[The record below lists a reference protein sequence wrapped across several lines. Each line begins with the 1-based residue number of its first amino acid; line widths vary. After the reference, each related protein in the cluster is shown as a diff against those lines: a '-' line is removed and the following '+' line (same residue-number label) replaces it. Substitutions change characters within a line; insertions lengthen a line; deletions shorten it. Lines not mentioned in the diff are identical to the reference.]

1 MIYHKKGMLM
11 LTEKQRE
18 DIWQAAN
25 TCLKETGL
33 EKMTLA
39 KVARKSGI
47 PESKIKEDYKDKN
60 NLIQTMMTAG
70 IDHVTNLL
78 EKSINARGK
87 PDVKLYR
94 FIKSLLDDYENH
106 DPLFRLVS
114 INFDSLNS
122 ESLYLRNLV
131 TQDQIDRYRR
141 NTAIIA
147 RIIAEG
153 QSEGIFRKA
162 DPLECA
168 FFLRGII
175 NSAILYW
182 KATSYE
188 GSLGDFADRVMR
200 MFLTGIYK

>member
-1 MIYHKKGMLM
+1 ISK
-11 LTEKQRE
+11 
-18 DIWQAAN
+18 
-25 TCLKETGL
+25 
-33 EKMTLA
+33 
-39 KVARKSGI
+39 KSGI
-47 PESKIKEDYKDKN
+47 PENKLKETYKDKN
-60 NLIQTMMTAG
+60 RLIQSLLSAG
-70 IDHVTNLL
+70 IDHVTELL

-87 PDVKLYR
+87 PDIKLSR
-94 FIKSLLDDYENH
+94 FIKSLLDDYENY

-114 INFDSLNS
+114 INFESLNS

-147 RIIAEG
+147 RIIADG

-168 FFLRGII
+168 FFLRGLI

-182 KATSYE
+182 KATRYE
-188 GSLGDFADRVMR
+188 GSLGDFADRIMR
-200 MFLTGIYK
+200 IFLTGIYK

>member
-1 MIYHKKGMLM
+1 M
-11 LTEKQRE
+11 LTENQKE
-18 DIWQAAN
+18 KVWHATN
-25 TCLKETGL
+25 SCLKEIGL
-33 EKMTLA
+33 EKMNLA
-39 KVARKSGI
+39 DVAEKSGI
-47 PESKIKEDYKDKN
+47 PEDKIKESYKDKN
-60 NLIQTMMTAG
+60 DLVRNMLSAG
-70 IDHVTNLL
+70 IDQVTNLL

-87 PDVKLYR
+87 PDVKLSR
-94 FIKSLLDDYENH
+94 FVKSLLDDYENY

-122 ESLYLRNLV
+122 ESLYLRNLA

-147 RIIAEG
+147 RIIADG

-182 KATSYE
+182 KATKYE
-188 GSLGDFADRVMR
+188 GSLGDFADRVMHI
-200 MFLTGIYK
+200 FLTGIYK

>member
-1 MIYHKKGMLM
+1 MLM
-11 LTEKQRE
+11 LTENQKE
-18 DIWQAAN
+18 KVWHATN
-25 TCLKETGL
+25 SCLKEIGL
-33 EKMTLA
+33 EKMNLA
-39 KVARKSGI
+39 DVAEKSGI
-47 PESKIKEDYKDKN
+47 PEDKIKESYKDKN
-60 NLIQTMMTAG
+60 DLVRNMLSAG
-70 IDHVTNLL
+70 IDQVTNLL

-87 PDVKLYR
+87 PDVKLSR
-94 FIKSLLDDYENH
+94 FVKSLLDDYENY

-122 ESLYLRNLV
+122 ESLYLRNLA

-147 RIIAEG
+147 RIIADG

-182 KATSYE
+182 KATKYE
-188 GSLGDFADRVMR
+188 GSLGDFADRVMHI
-200 MFLTGIYK
+200 FLTGIYK